1 MGVPP
6 LERSREWGRIVRAP
20 AKVATEPLDD
30 LEIDLAWLL
39 MLAEQKTPGDPQV
52 TDWGALVA
60 AVARHRAAVF
70 DVPVYDSPHARAAA
84 LLQLLLH
91 VPALER
97 SNALFASAVAYAY
110 LVASGVKVVTSPEQ
124 VRDLA
129 RLVKSGEVSVRD
141 IEQELRRWSL

>member
-1 MGVPP
+1 MN
-6 LERSREWGRIVRAP
+6 
-20 AKVATEPLDD
+20 D
-30 LEIDLAWLL
+30 LSIDLAWLL
-39 MLAEQKTPGDPQV
+39 MLAEQRTPGDPQV

-60 AVARHRAAVF
+60 AVARHRAEIF
-70 DVPVYDSPHARAAA
+70 GVPVYDTPHARAAA

-110 LVASGVKVVTSPEQ
+110 LVASGQKVVTTPEQ

-129 RLVKSGEVSVRD
+129 RLVKSGEAGVDD
-141 IEQELRRWSL
+141 IAHELRRWSL

>member
-1 MGVPP
+1 MNE
-6 LERSREWGRIVRAP
+6 LS
-20 AKVATEPLDD
+20 
-30 LEIDLAWLL
+30 IDLAWLL

-60 AVARHRAAVF
+60 AVARHRAEIFGVA
-70 DVPVYDSPHARAAA
+70 VYDSPHARAAS
-84 LLQLLLH
+84 LLQLLIH

-110 LVASGVKVVTSPEQ
+110 LIASGAKVVTTPEQ

-129 RLVKSGEVSVRD
+129 RLVKNGEASVDD
-141 IEQELRRWSL
+141 IARELRRWSI

>member
-1 MGVPP
+1 M
-6 LERSREWGRIVRAP
+6 S
-20 AKVATEPLDD
+20 D
-30 LEIDLAWLL
+30 LSIDLAWLL
-39 MLAEQKTPGDPQV
+39 MLAEQRTPGDPQV

-60 AVARHRAAVF
+60 AVARHRAEIF
-70 DVPVYDSPHARAAA
+70 GVPVYDSPHARAAA

-110 LVASGVKVVTSPEQ
+110 LVASGQKMVTTPEQ

-129 RLVKSGEVSVRD
+129 RLVKSGEAGVDD
-141 IEQELRRWSL
+141 IARELRRWSL

>member
-1 MGVPP
+1 VKA
-6 LERSREWGRIVRAP
+6 R
-20 AKVATEPLDD
+20 AKVAAEPLNN